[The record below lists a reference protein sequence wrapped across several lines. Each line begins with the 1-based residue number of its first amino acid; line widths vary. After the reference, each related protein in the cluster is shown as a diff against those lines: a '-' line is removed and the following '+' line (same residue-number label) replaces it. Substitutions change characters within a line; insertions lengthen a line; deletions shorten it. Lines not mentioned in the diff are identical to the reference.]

1 MASSLFLLLG
11 ALGARTAHSQEIFW
25 NFRGAFAPSSDVRCP
40 QNQYQTVKHERG
52 QDNEFKVYATP
63 DSCQELFTAPAGR
76 ATRAGNGGDPGRGR
90 VVPSPRRPRRSRRY
104 YSPAGAAY
112 ADDLRDADD
121 FFKTVWYNG
130 TQSKCSTMQGFAP
143 NIYFYACECN
153 FGFLCLPNT
162 ALPAFCPEG
171 FYCTYPWD
179 YDECQ
184 EGASAG
190 VLFLPARTPGNAN
203 AAAGHYCKEGS
214 VYGTP
219 CTAMEACPK
228 GSPVPM
234 VSSSGPTL
242 FLAFVGMFFIIFK
255 IQERQIEMK
264 MSKENQ
270 EMEDYLAAC
279 KTAEDNKMP
288 EEPEAI
294 LIEYVDA
301 AGVGGWGRLAAGD
314 GSGGE
319 TKDEAGGGGIEMRQ
333 ETPPSVAPKEV
344 ELDTAPPPEGA
355 DHVMEFVVEFETL
368 TRVAPRPKPPRPET
382 AAPRNR
388 PCSPTRPAAWPPSA
402 GASAGASCSGA

>member
-1 MASSLFLLLG
+1 
-11 ALGARTAHSQEIFW
+11 
-25 NFRGAFAPSSDVRCP
+25 
-40 QNQYQTVKHERG
+40 
-52 QDNEFKVYATP
+52 
-63 DSCQELFTAPAGR
+63 
-76 ATRAGNGGDPGRGR
+76 
-90 VVPSPRRPRRSRRY
+90 
-104 YSPAGAAY
+104 
-112 ADDLRDADD
+112 
-121 FFKTVWYNG
+121 
-130 TQSKCSTMQGFAP
+130 
-143 NIYFYACECN
+143 
-153 FGFLCLPNT
+153 
-162 ALPAFCPEG
+162 
-171 FYCTYPWD
+171 
-179 YDECQ
+179 
-184 EGASAG
+184 
-190 VLFLPARTPGNAN
+190 
-203 AAAGHYCKEGS
+203 
-214 VYGTP
+214 
-219 CTAMEACPK
+219 MEACPK

-301 AGVGGWGRLAAGD
+301 AGVGGWGRLAGGD

-382 AAPRNR
+382 AAPRSRRPRNR
-388 PCSPTRPAAWPPSA
+388 PLSPGNSFARRVPAP
-402 GASAGASCSGA
+402 